1 MMRVYRKGASPNG
14 VNDAATLRDS
24 INLLKNAVYARAAE
38 RSGDLLPTSDSNL
51 PQANCSEIDRKC
63 ANPNGVNDA
72 ATLRDSINLLKN
84 AVYARAAERSG
95 DLLPTSDT
103 KFLL

>member
-24 INLLKNAVYARAAE
+24 INLLKNAVY
-38 RSGDLLPTSDSNL
+38 
-51 PQANCSEIDRKC
+51 
-63 ANPNGVNDA
+63 V
-72 ATLRDSINLLKN
+72 
-84 AVYARAAERSG
+84 RAAERSG